1 MLQDGPPAGIKPF
14 IREMEKIFV
23 SAQYPGEPFERLR
36 GKYRVEEFLGNRLPT
51 RDELLERARGAIAVI
66 STVSDRIDKEF
77 IDLLSDLRIVSNCGV
92 GYENIDVPYA
102 TGRGVMVANTPDV
115 LTETTADL
123 AWALMISAAR
133 RVVEAD
139 AFVRRGDFKCWH
151 PSLLLGRNIH
161 GKTLGIFGM
170 GRIGTAAARRAS
182 GFGMRVIYNNR
193 SRNEKG
199 EGETGAVFVDFP
211 NLLEESD
218 FIIIASPLNHHTR
231 GRFGMD
237 EFRRMKRTAV
247 IVNVGRGPIIK
258 EKELAEALG
267 EGIIWGAGLDVYENE
282 PDVYPGLLELNNT
295 VLLPHIGSA
304 SSETRI
310 RMIEMAVESVELAL
324 AGKAPKHLVNPEVLE
339 RIG

>member
-1 MLQDGPPAGIKPF
+1 
-14 IREMEKIFV
+14 MEKIFV
-23 SAQYPGEPFERLR
+23 SAQYPGEPFGRLR
-36 GKYRVEEFLGNRLPT
+36 KKYTVEEFFGSRLPT
-51 RDELLERARGAIAVI
+51 RDELLEGARGSIAVI

-77 IDLLSDLRIVSNCGV
+77 IDLLPGLMIVSNCGV

-102 TGRGVMVANTPDV
+102 TGKGVMVTNTPDV

-123 AWALMISAAR
+123 AWALMVSAAR

-139 AFVRRGDFKCWH
+139 AYVRRGDFRCWH
-151 PSLLLGRNIH
+151 PSLLLGQNIH

-170 GRIGTAAARRAS
+170 GRIGTAAARRAA
-182 GFGMRVIYNNR
+182 GFGMRIIYNNR
-193 SRNEKG
+193 NRNERA
-199 EGETGAVFVDFP
+199 ERETGAVFVEFP
-211 NLLEESD
+211 SLLEESD
-218 FIIIASPLNHHTR
+218 FIIVASPLNDETR
-231 GRFGMD
+231 GRFGME

-258 EKELAEALG
+258 EKELAEALR
-267 EGIIWGAGLDVYENE
+267 EGIICGAGLDVYENE

-304 SSETRI
+304 SAETRI

-324 AGKAPKHLVNPEVLE
+324 AGKAPKHLVNPDVLAG
-339 RIG
+339 RG

>member
-1 MLQDGPPAGIKPF
+1 
-14 IREMEKIFV
+14 MEKIYV
-23 SAQYPGEPFERLR
+23 SAQYPGEPFDGLR
-36 GKYRVEEFLGNRLPT
+36 KKYIVEEFTGNRLPV
-51 RDELLERARGAIAVI
+51 RDELLECARGSVAVI

-77 IDLLSDLRIVSNCGV
+77 MDLLPGLRIVSNCGV

-102 TGRGVMVANTPDV
+102 TGKGVIVTNTPDV

-139 AFVRRGDFKCWH
+139 AYVRRGDFKCWH

-170 GRIGTAAARRAS
+170 GRIGAAAARRAS

-193 SRNEKG
+193 KRNEKA
-199 EGETGAVFVDFP
+199 ERETGAVFAEFP
-211 NLLEESD
+211 VLLKESD
-218 FIIIASPLNHHTR
+218 FIIVASPLNDETR
-231 GRFGMD
+231 GRFGLN

-258 EKELAEALG
+258 ENELAEALR
-267 EGIIWGAGLDVYENE
+267 EGIIWGAGLDVYERE
-282 PDVYPGLLELNNT
+282 PDVDPGLLKLNNT

-310 RMIEMAVESVELAL
+310 RMIEMAVESVVLAL
-324 AGKAPKHLVNPEVLE
+324 AGKAPKHIVNPEVLT
-339 RIG
+339 RRG